1 MGENRDLALNH
12 CAPPKELAFEQAE
25 YDDRLA
31 RIRTRMEA
39 DGIDLLWLMAPESLY
54 YVSGYKCEWYQAQG
68 PKQWPATSGIAVH
81 RDHDRFILFDTP
93 SEQIMCRSVTCST
106 DTRIFPITG
115 RRDGIGFIMDE
126 LAAEGWLGGGGT
138 TRVGM
143 ELHSYR
149 PNPVVS
155 GRFRAA
161 FEGAGGAVSDAS
173 DILRELRWVKS
184 AAEIA
189 CIEEAARIADIG
201 VAAARA
207 AIRPGV
213 TELDVY
219 AEMIHAMA
227 KAGGENPSITLPV
240 LSGLKANTGHA
251 LASRKV
257 IEAGE
262 QVNIDVCGVYERY
275 HANAARAYFVGE
287 PAKDV
292 LDFHAKSAGAFAVID
307 GLLRPGLPVA
317 ELVRET
323 KRYYEDAGIWSDA
336 GWVGGY
342 ELGIGFPPDWVG
354 NYVYEM
360 SDTETDR
367 VFEPGTVVNF
377 ESQFF
382 SPRMTGITYYIDT
395 LLFRAD
401 RAFRP
406 IAAPVEL
413 VVLEA

>member
-12 CAPPKELAFEQAE
+12 CAPPKELAFDQAE
-25 YDDRLA
+25 YDARLTA
-31 RIRTRMEA
+31 IRKRMDA

-115 RRDGIGFIMDE
+115 RRDGLGFIIDE
-126 LAAEGWLGGGGT
+126 LTADGWLKPG

-149 PNPVVS
+149 PNPVIS
-155 GRFRAA
+155 GRFRSR
-161 FEGAGGAVSDAS
+161 FEGADASVADGS
-173 DILRELRWVKS
+173 DILREIRWVKS
-184 AAEIA
+184 PAEIA
-189 CIEEAARIADIG
+189 CIEEASRIAEIG
-201 VAAARA
+201 VAAAQA

-227 KAGGENPSITLPV
+227 KAGGENPAITLPV

-287 PAKDV
+287 PDADIV
-292 LDFHAKSAGAFAVID
+292 DYHAKSSGVFDVID

-317 ELVRET
+317 ALVRET
-323 KRYYEDAGIWSDA
+323 RRYYEDAGIWSDA

-354 NYVYEM
+354 NFVYEM
-360 SDTETDR
+360 SDADSDR
-367 VFEPGTVVNF
+367 VFEAGTVVNF

-395 LLFRAD
+395 LLFTAD
-401 RAFRP
+401 RAYRP
-406 IAAPVEL
+406 IAAPTEL
-413 VVLEA
+413 IVLEA